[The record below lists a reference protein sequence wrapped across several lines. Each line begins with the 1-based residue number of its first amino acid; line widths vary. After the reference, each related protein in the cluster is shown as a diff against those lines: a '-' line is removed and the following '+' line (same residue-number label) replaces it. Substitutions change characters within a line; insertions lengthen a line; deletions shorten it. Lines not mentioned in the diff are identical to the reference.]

1 MPVFVLKKYVPDSE
15 VKDQKD
21 DPAATATVPKEEVTI
36 KVGATDSIGKV
47 VAQALYKAMPNLEIS
62 RSEDEEDPQTKAVS
76 TEQINECPAT
86 ALQSL
91 GKNTQ
96 CVLIINNGFKTS
108 EEEWFLQTLE
118 TRQIRPFYT
127 VNSFVRYVQ
136 SVLG

>member
-21 DPAATATVPKEEVTI
+21 DPAATAAVPKEEPTI

-47 VAQALYKAMPNLEIS
+47 VAQALYKAMPNLEIT
-62 RSEDEEDPQTKAVS
+62 RSEDEEDPQAKAVS